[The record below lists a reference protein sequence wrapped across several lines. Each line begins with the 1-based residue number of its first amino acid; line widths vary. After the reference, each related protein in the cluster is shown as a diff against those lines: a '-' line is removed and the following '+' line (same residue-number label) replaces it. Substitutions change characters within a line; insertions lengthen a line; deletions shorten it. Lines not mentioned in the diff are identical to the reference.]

1 MRTLILSGVMIT
13 LFALNANAAD
23 YPPASTD
30 CQKYKNSYY
39 KPTYCENDT
48 PRMKRRAP
56 PRKLERQPAPE
67 HPLDIIPNF
76 LGRLIGEVSD
86 GLDTTVNSVS
96 KLNPMEDD

>member
-1 MRTLILSGVMIT
+1 MIT

-39 KPTYCENDT
+39 KPTFCETDT
-48 PRMKRRAP
+48 PKLKRRGAP
-56 PRKLERQPAPE
+56 RRIERLPPQPE

-86 GLDTTVNSVS
+86 GLETTVNSVS